1 MNKKILAVFA
11 HPDDEAF
18 GPGGTI
24 ARYAAEGVEIH
35 LLCATRGEAGL
46 WDEKSKLETAQR
58 TPDLKLEKELKIHHV
73 REKELLSSAK
83 ILGIKKVEFLDY
95 VDGTLNNSIYHELA
109 GKIINK
115 INDFRPQILL
125 TTERLGV
132 SGHLDHIA
140 VSMITTY
147 SYFHSN
153 HKVNKLYYHCLP
165 KERREKELD
174 DYFVY
179 FPEGYDQKDIT
190 TRIDFT
196 AFWVKKEAAMKCHQS
211 QLHDVE
217 RILARW
223 KNYQKIDYHILQYHQ
238 GVKVNIP
245 ETDFFAGIDG

>member
-1 MNKKILAVFA
+1 MMKRLLAVFA

-18 GPGGTI
+18 GPGG
-24 ARYAAEGVEIH
+24 ALAKYASEGVEIH

-46 WDEKSKLETAQR
+46 WDENSKHEARST
-58 TPDLKLEKELKIHHV
+58 KLGQEIKIHHV
-73 REKELLSSAK
+73 REKELLKSAK
-83 ILGIKKVEFLDY
+83 ILGIAKVEYLDFI
-95 VDGTLNNSIYHELA
+95 DGTLSNSIYHKLA
-109 GKIINK
+109 DKIIRK
-115 INDFRPQILL
+115 IEDFKPQILL

-147 SYFHSN
+147 AYLHST

-165 KERREKELD
+165 KERRSNDLD

-190 TRIDFT
+190 ARIDFT
-196 AFWVKKEAAMKCHQS
+196 QYWDKKEAAMKCHQS

-223 KNYQKIDYHILQYHQ
+223 KNQTKIDHFILQFHQ
-238 GVKVNIP
+238 GVEIKLP
-245 ETDFFAGIDG
+245 ETDLFTGI

>member
-1 MNKKILAVFA
+1 MNKKLLAVFA

-18 GPGGTI
+18 GPGG
-24 ARYAAEGVEIH
+24 ALAKYASEGVEIH

-46 WDEKSKLETAQR
+46 WDEKSQPKADRPLA
-58 TPDLKLEKELKIHHV
+58 EKSKENVQLHEV
-73 REKELLSSAK
+73 REKELLNSAK

-95 VDGTLNNSIYHELA
+95 VDGTLSNSIYHELA
-109 GKIINK
+109 KKIIQK
-115 INDFRPQILL
+115 IDSFQPQILL
-125 TTERLGV
+125 TTDRLGT

-147 SYFHSN
+147 SYLHSK

-165 KERREKELD
+165 KERRTKDLD

-196 AFWVKKEAAMKCHQS
+196 QYWDKKEAAMKCHQS

-223 KNYQKIDYHILQYHQ
+223 KNQTKIDHFILQYSQ
-238 GVKVNIP
+238 GIKANFA
-245 ETDFFAGIDG
+245 ESDFYEGISD

>member
-1 MNKKILAVFA
+1 MRKLLAIFA

-18 GPGGTI
+18 GPGGTL
-24 ARYAAEGVEIH
+24 AKYAAQGVEIH
-35 LLCATRGEAGL
+35 LLTATRGEAGL
-46 WDEKSKLETAQR
+46 WDEESKRNQQGANN
-58 TPDLKLEKELKIHHV
+58 KELKIHHV
-73 REKELLSSAK
+73 REEELLKSAE

-95 VDGTLNNSIYHELA
+95 IDGTLSNSIYHELA
-109 GKIINK
+109 EKIIQK
-115 INDFRPQILL
+115 IDNFKPQVLL

-147 SYFHSN
+147 SYFHSE

-179 FPEGYDQKDIT
+179 FPEGYDQEDIT

-196 AFWVKKEAAMKCHQS
+196 PFWDKKEAAMRCHKS

-223 KNYQKIDYHILQYHQ
+223 KNYQRIDYHILQHHR
-238 GVKVNIP
+238 GVKVKLP
-245 ETDFFAGIDG
+245 ETDLFAGITH

>member
-1 MNKKILAVFA
+1 MTKKLLAVFA

-24 ARYAAEGVEIH
+24 AKYAAEGTEIH

-46 WDEKSKLETAQR
+46 WDEKSKLETR
-58 TPDLKLEKELKIHHV
+58 NSNLEKDMKIHDV
-73 REKELLSSAK
+73 REKELLKSAK

-95 VDGTLNNSIYHELA
+95 VDGTLSNSIYHKLA
-109 GKIINK
+109 DRIIQKIDAFK
-115 INDFRPQILL
+115 PQVVL
-125 TTERLGV
+125 TTDRLGT

-147 SYFHSN
+147 AYLHSGDT
-153 HKVNKLYYHCLP
+153 VNKLYYHCMP

-179 FPEGYDQKDIT
+179 FPEGYGEKDIT

-196 AFWVKKEAAMKCHQS
+196 PYWDKKEAAMKCHQS

-223 KNYQKIDYHILQYHQ
+223 KDQTKIDHFILQFHKSID
-238 GVKVNIP
+238 VHLP
-245 ETDFFAGIDG
+245 ETDLFAGISD